1 MLAEGD
7 PVVTGGQ
14 PCVKT
19 VPPGTGD
26 GPAGPCRP
34 SSVCSLVS
42 LGCWWLALGLGV
54 ATIPAG
60 DPRSPVLLAVVAGL
74 LAWRRARARPLAVVP
89 DLLVT
94 ALPFL
99 WAANATDGFQAWWLW
114 MRWVL
119 LVAGGAALLD
129 LWGRPASRRAW
140 RQAGFGTGAVL
151 AVGGVVL
158 FASFLYTVF
167 PLFTPALYGRVLRA
181 CLVFFGGLLIGQ
193 AAWASSLRGA

>member
-1 MLAEGD
+1 M
-7 PVVTGGQ
+7 TGNCPGGTTL
-14 PCVKT
+14 PADA
-19 VPPGTGD
+19 GTGPI
-26 GPAGPCRP
+26 GARRP
-34 SSVCSLVS
+34 SSVCPLVCQA
-42 LGCWWLALGLGV
+42 GWWLAMGLG
-54 ATIPAG
+54 AAAIPPG
-60 DPRSPVLLAVVAGL
+60 YPRSVVLLAVVMGL
-74 LAWRRARARPLAVVP
+74 LAWRWSRPQPLRVVP

-140 RQAGFGTGAVL
+140 RQAGLGAGAVL
-151 AVGGVVL
+151 AAGGVVL
-158 FASFLYTVF
+158 FASFLYAVF
-167 PLFTPALYGRVLRA
+167 PLFTPALFGRVLRA
-181 CLVFFGGLLIGQ
+181 CLVFLGGLLIGQ